1 MELLR
6 NSKDKKAK
14 KLTKKR
20 VSLFTPLGGHSYGRG
35 HSLHLHSVALAPARR
50 WFSTTSR
57 TTLISSSAHFSDPR
71 ERLRSSPTLS
81 RSSDDRLVTRY
92 HVFMAFD
99 VCFGL
104 IVFP

>member
-20 VSLFTPLGGHSYGRG
+20 VSLFTPLGGYGHG
-35 HSLHLHSVALAPARR
+35 PSLHLHSVALAPARR

-57 TTLISSSAHFSDPR
+57 TKLTSSSAHFSDPR